1 VRSRPRRLKVKSG
14 PRWGYLASLWASLF
28 ALLHLFWALG
38 GSWLLAS
45 SAGAVL
51 ARDRPTWF
59 VIVGLWGVALLL
71 VVGVALSLTL
81 ARRRIGGHAERLL
94 ALLSVLVGACLLLR
108 GLGIELLLLT
118 DTGGIASN
126 VGPEQTHLSLVLW
139 NPWFVIGGL
148 AFAAAG
154 VQGWL
159 ERERRASSAA
169 TDAMR

>member
-1 VRSRPRRLKVKSG
+1 MNRG

-28 ALLHLFWALG
+28 ALLHLFWALD
-38 GSWLLAS
+38 GSWLLRS

-71 VVGVALSLTL
+71 AAAVALGLTL
-81 ARRRIGGHAERLL
+81 ARGRISGRAERLL
-94 ALLSVLVGACLLLR
+94 ALLSGLVGACLLLR
-108 GLGIELLLLT
+108 GLGVELLLLT
-118 DTGGIASN
+118 DAGGIASN
-126 VGPEQTHLSLVLW
+126 VGQGQTRLSLVLW

-154 VQGWL
+154 AQGWL
-159 ERERRASSAA
+159 GAGEKGAFCY
-169 TDAMR
+169 